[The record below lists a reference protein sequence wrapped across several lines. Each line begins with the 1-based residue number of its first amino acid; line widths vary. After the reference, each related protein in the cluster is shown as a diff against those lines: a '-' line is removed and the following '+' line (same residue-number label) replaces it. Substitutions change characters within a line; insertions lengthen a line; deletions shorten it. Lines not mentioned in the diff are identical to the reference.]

1 MLRTSPEKYKEMIKK
16 DLQASKA
23 DIPEGYVMPTAE
35 EAYKTVKEVSLNMD
49 DWADSDDEGDFGS
62 GSDCDEDMEVDE
74 ASGLSGSEAEE
85 EEEDDD

>member
-1 MLRTSPEKYKEMIKK
+1 MVKK

-62 GSDCDEDMEVDE
+62 DCDEDMEVDE
-74 ASGLSGSEAEE
+74 ADGSGLSGSEV